1 MAAWPTWLDP
11 RRLRQGPAR
20 IIVPAIFS
28 AGLVAFLLGVA
39 DLKTLRIAIVLPGL
53 AIAEMVGLTA
63 VFLVAK
69 GMVWYWLVRKAGITA
84 SPMAIFFA
92 YLGGETT
99 KVLPGGI
106 YFQNYLL
113 GKFSG
118 HRAEKGVATS
128 LVMVGMEAAVCM
140 GLVLGF
146 GIAGWTWLR
155 PALLGVSGAWVVIL
169 LVLWRSGLVGQLEAW
184 SRGRHPLLCQ
194 VLRELELLYE
204 GLRSV
209 WHPVL
214 WIELLGLTAV
224 YLLAHCLELWVVSRG
239 SPANFPLALVESIP
253 IAAISILL
261 PLMLP
266 VPVQLGFA
274 ELSGAGALAATGMPY
289 AKAISLMFALRL
301 WGTGLIFVL
310 ALPAMAFMR
319 GEWRLAMG
327 PWPEQ
332 TGSGRA
338 DLPPCD
344 GSSTA
349 EAEPRLPR

>member
-1 MAAWPTWLDP
+1 MPAWTRWLDP
-11 RRLRQGPAR
+11 RRLRRGSPR
-20 IIVPAIFS
+20 VLVPAILS

-39 DLKTLRIAIVLPGL
+39 DLKTLRVAIVLPGQ

-63 VFLVAK
+63 VFIVAK
-69 GMVWYWLVRKAGITA
+69 GVVWYWLVRKAGITA
-84 SPMAIFFA
+84 SKMAISFA

-113 GKFSG
+113 GKLSG
-118 HRAEKGVATS
+118 HRAEQGVATS
-128 LVMVGMEAAVCM
+128 LVLVGMEAAVCM

-146 GIAGWTWLR
+146 GVPGWPWLR
-155 PALLGVSGAWVVIL
+155 PALLGLAAAWVMIL
-169 LVLWRSGLVGQLEAW
+169 LGLWKSGVVGHLEAW
-184 SRGRHPLLCQ
+184 SRGRHPLICKA
-194 VLRELELLYE
+194 LREFELLYE

-214 WIELLGLTAV
+214 WIELMGLTAV
-224 YLLAHCLELWVVSRG
+224 YLLAHCLQLWVVSRG
-239 SPANFPLALVESIP
+239 SPASFPLPMVEVIP
-253 IAAISILL
+253 AAAISILL

-266 VPVQLGFA
+266 IPIQLGFA
-274 ELSGAGALAATGMPY
+274 ELSGTGALAAMGMPY

-301 WGTGLIFVL
+301 WSTGLIFVL
-310 ALPAMAFMR
+310 AFPAMALMR
-319 GEWRLAMG
+319 GEWQLALG

-332 TGSGRA
+332 PASDRP

-344 GSSTA
+344 
-349 EAEPRLPR
+349 